1 MATNDEKLLILKMIE
16 DGKVSSAEGLELLS
30 ALDQNMNK
38 PPALSGDQKWIK
50 IRVSESNKSKV
61 NVNIPIALVDVGL
74 KIASKM
80 SPEHASDF
88 KNIDFNEIAEL
99 VKSGAEG
106 KLVDIYDESEDTTVE
121 IFVE

>member
-38 PPALSGDQKWIK
+38 PQALSSNQKWIK

>member
-38 PPALSGDQKWIK
+38 APALSGDQKWIK

>member
-30 ALDQNMNK
+30 ALDQNISK
-38 PPALSGDQKWIK
+38 PSIASGDQKWIK

-99 VKSGAEG
+99 VKNGAEG